1 MSAAAVA
8 VISRS
13 PDSGLPRAKASAAPR
28 ATRDVHVAVIG
39 ASGRVG
45 RRVLALIARQAT
57 LGPSS
62 LRIVAVVNSRR
73 ALKVAAEPDSA
84 WRGFRGLDPARAAEQ
99 LCASAQ
105 TDVTAVLDELHAL
118 PRPLIVLDCT
128 ASAAIAARYPAWL
141 ADGIDIVTPNKI
153 GPSAD
158 APLATRIAAAQALS
172 GAHLYD
178 ATTVGAQLPL
188 LSTLREL
195 HGAGDSVRRF
205 EAVLSGTLSYVLGR
219 VQQGEALSS
228 AVRTAV
234 AEGYAEPHPA
244 TDLSGE
250 DAARKLVILLRALGH
265 DIELGD
271 VERAPLVDAALLAES
286 DPARLL
292 QGLTAADET
301 WRARAAVAEARRE
314 CWIYRAS
321 FEPDPFGPDSFEPG
335 PFEREPN
342 ERNPG
347 PTRVRARI
355 APERVPLDHP
365 LAGLAPCENKL
376 VLHSAFYGAA
386 PLCVSGPGAGIDL
399 TAAGVLGDLQLAAR
413 RHAFASAASV
423 A

>member
-1 MSAAAVA
+1 MSAAAVTA
-8 VISRS
+8 IART
-13 PDSGLPRAKASAAPR
+13 PDLGAPLARPPVARRA
-28 ATRDVHVAVIG
+28 VHVAVIG

-45 RRVLALIARQAT
+45 RRVLALVARPRSLGAT
-57 LGPSS
+57 P
-62 LRIVAVVNSRR
+62 LRVVAVVNTTR
-73 ALKVAAEPDSA
+73 ALGATA
-84 WRGFRGLDPARAAEQ
+84 GLDPAEAAEH
-99 LCASAQ
+99 LCATAP
-105 TDVTAVLDELHAL
+105 TDVAAVLDGLDAL

-128 ASAAIAARYPAWL
+128 ASAAIAARYPGWL

-158 APLATRIAAAQALS
+158 EPLAKRIAAAQAFS

-195 HGAGDSVRRF
+195 HGAGDKVRRF

-228 AVRTAV
+228 AVRAAV

-265 DIELGD
+265 EIELSD
-271 VERAPLVDAALLAES
+271 VECAPLVDAALLAEADS
-286 DPARLL
+286 ARLL
-292 QGLTAADET
+292 QGLAAADET

-314 CWIYRAS
+314 RWIYRAS
-321 FEPDPFGPDSFEPG
+321 YEHDPDAPPG
-335 PFEREPN
+335 AR
-342 ERNPG
+342 G
-347 PTRVRARI
+347 RARI
-355 APERVPLDHP
+355 APERVPLEHP

-376 VLHSAFYGAA
+376 VLHSAFYDAA
-386 PLCVSGPGAGIDL
+386 PLSVSGPGAGIDL

-413 RHAFASAASV
+413 RHAIASV
-423 A
+423 AVTA

>member
-1 MSAAAVA
+1 M
-8 VISRS
+8 
-13 PDSGLPRAKASAAPR
+13 
-28 ATRDVHVAVIG
+28 
-39 ASGRVG
+39 
-45 RRVLALIARQAT
+45 
-57 LGPSS
+57 
-62 LRIVAVVNSRR
+62 
-73 ALKVAAEPDSA
+73 
-84 WRGFRGLDPARAAEQ
+84 
-99 LCASAQ
+99 
-105 TDVTAVLDELHAL
+105 TAVLDELHAL

-188 LSTLREL
+188 LATLREL

-219 VQQGEALSS
+219 VQQGEALSA

-271 VERAPLVDAALLAES
+271 VECAPLVDAALLAES

-335 PFEREPN
+335 PFERE
-342 ERNPG
+342 RNPG
-347 PTRVRARI
+347 PARVRARI